1 MSISK
6 RQDAMHEMVT
16 SVKLVWIRNVDEQP
30 IRAMAP
36 MALGVCRTM
45 DGTLDCA
52 AIAIAAV
59 KSWGL
64 LADASFR

>member
-16 SVKLVWIRNVDEQP
+16 SVKLVWIRNAEQP
-30 IRAMAP
+30 TRAMVP
-36 MALGVCRTM
+36 MELGVCRTM